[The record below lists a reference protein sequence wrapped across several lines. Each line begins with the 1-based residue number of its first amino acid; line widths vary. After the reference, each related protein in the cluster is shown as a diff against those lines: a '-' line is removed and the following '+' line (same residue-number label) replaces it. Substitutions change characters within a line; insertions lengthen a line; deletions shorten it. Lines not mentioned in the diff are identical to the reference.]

1 MSDIVM
7 KGETIYS
14 FPGASDSSS
23 GIPFHL
29 QMTGIS
35 RCDGSYRIT
44 RRPSSSFF
52 VFEYVMKGRGCL
64 EIDGRSFEPCA
75 GDVYFIDGRLAHS
88 YWSSFE
94 DPWVK
99 IWFNVEGELVSKLVE
114 LYGIGGAHLFKG
126 CPLEHVFKRGFETAR
141 DNPGKAQEV
150 AALCI
155 HELALELSRRVSR
168 PWRKEQAVPDSIAKL
183 KARIDGD
190 LSRTPSLEELCK
202 LCGLS
207 ASQTLRLFKR
217 HFGTT
222 PVQYSLDRRIAT
234 AKLLL
239 DGTAKSIKEIALDL
253 GFADEYYFSNM
264 FKSRTGSSPTGYRK
278 LSR

>member
-1 MSDIVM
+1 M

-14 FPGASDSSS
+14 FPGSSDSSS
-23 GIPFHL
+23 GVPFHL

-35 RCDGSYRIT
+35 RCDGSYRIA
-44 RRPSSSFF
+44 RRPSANFF
-52 VFEYVMKGRGCL
+52 VFEYVMKGRGGL
-64 EIDGRSFEPCA
+64 EIDGHSFEPCA
-75 GDVYFIDGRLAHS
+75 GDVYMVDGRLAHS

-99 IWFNVEGELVSKLVE
+99 IWFNVEGELVPQLIE
-114 LYGIGGAHLFKG
+114 LYGIGGTHLFKG
-126 CPLEHVFKRGFETAR
+126 CPLEHIFKRGFETAR
-141 DNPGKAQEV
+141 DNPERVQDV
-150 AALCI
+150 AALCV

-168 PWRKEQAVPDSIAKL
+168 PWLKDKAVTEPMAKL
-183 KARIDGD
+183 KAKIDGD

-202 LCGLS
+202 LCGFS
-207 ASQTLRLFKR
+207 ASQTLRLFKKS
-217 HFGTT
+217 FGTT

-239 DGTAKSIKEIALDL
+239 DGTAKSVKEIALDL
-253 GFADEYYFSNM
+253 GFADEYYFSNV
-264 FKSRTGSSPTGYRK
+264 FKARTGSAPTAYRK